1 MSVTVA
7 DPGPDGH
14 RSFFVGLTP
23 TRPDWPRDMTEAEQR
38 ALSEHAAGLESACAE
53 GVCVVAGPCLDAQ
66 LGVAVWDGIPLDDLL
81 RRLDGDAMVVA
92 GFFDATVRAMR
103 VSFER

>member
-1 MSVTVA
+1 VSVTVA

-23 TRPDWPRDMTEAEQR
+23 TRSDWPRDLTEAEQQ
-38 ALSEHAAGLESACAE
+38 ALSAHAAGLASACAE

-66 LGVAVWDGIPLDDLL
+66 LGVAVWDGLTLEDLT
-81 RRLDGDAMVVA
+81 RRLEVDAMVVG

>member
-1 MSVTVA
+1 MTVTVA

-23 TRPDWPRDMTEAEQR
+23 TRTDWPNHLTDAEQQ

-66 LGVAVWDGIPLDDLL
+66 LGIAVWDGLDLEQLL
-81 RRLDGDAMVVA
+81 RRLDADAMIA
-92 GFFDATVRAMR
+92 ACFFDATVRAMR